1 MIMPTPGYRSS
12 QSVVSKAKSIL
23 AVLGYFL
30 MALFLTVTAL
40 VCFGLWISLNEE
52 VEAFVPGL
60 TRPVAVTRDPFG
72 IPTITAESSLD
83 GFRALG
89 HVTARDRLFQMDIL
103 RRSGA
108 GRLAEIFGEAALPVD
123 IEQRVLGFEQV
134 AREVA
139 ARLPQNQHAALE
151 AYAEG
156 VNGVIDSLLVVP
168 FEFLLLNYR
177 PERWRVEDSLLIVLS
192 MFQKQSHSEDE
203 ERMLTVMKAA
213 LPDDV
218 YRFLTPL
225 TDPHTRAVL
234 GEVEDQEESHPIP
247 VQALISLINQ
257 YDVSLESVNLL
268 RFRPPPAAS
277 NAWAV
282 AGSKTADGRA
292 ILANDMH
299 TGISVPN
306 IWYRCRIK
314 WNEGDVAGVVL
325 PGTPLIV
332 AGSSRHLAWGVTALM
347 ADVLDLVQL
356 HPHPDHADQYLTPSG
371 WQVFGNRR
379 ETIVVKHDQAHT
391 VDVRTTIWGPVS
403 PKSLLGQPV
412 ALRWSVLD
420 PEAINLQLIDLYT
433 APDLN
438 AGIPIVNA
446 TGGPP
451 LNVILAEKS
460 GRIAWTTMGRLPQR
474 QGFDG
479 MISQSGADGLASWL
493 GYVPPEMHPR
503 VVDPAAGI
511 VINANNRSVQQSY
524 PFVVGH
530 AYSNGYRAQRIAE
543 RLHALPLVS
552 EKSMFALQL
561 DTRAGMYGF
570 YRDIALEALS
580 EARLGRRPE
589 LIPLREHI
597 LLWDGYANPDSTGL
611 ALLVEFRVA
620 LARTLLKPFLYH
632 CLQFDPAFVY
642 DWGHLDVPLQALLKE
657 KNPELL
663 SSQVRSG
670 HADWDAFIVSILE
683 QVAER
688 LIEEHQALALRE
700 LTWSKVNVSDYMHIL
715 SRGLPG
721 MQFLLDMPR
730 TAVPGCDF
738 CVRVD
743 AEAMGAT
750 ERLVVSPGHWDDGIL
765 QIPGGQS
772 GHPLS
777 KNYRDQYTFW
787 LHGQPIHFVSDIT
800 TSRLQLMPAF
810 DHTSH

>member
-1 MIMPTPGYRSS
+1 MTMSTADHRSS
-12 QSVVSKAKSIL
+12 LPVSQKSRSIWG
-23 AVLGYFL
+23 VLSYFL
-30 MALFLTVTAL
+30 AAFFLLVVALIG
-40 VCFGLWISLNEE
+40 FGLWMSLNEE

-60 TRPVAVTRDPFG
+60 TRPVTVTRDPFG
-72 IPTITAESSLD
+72 VPTITAESSLD

-103 RRSGA
+103 RRGGA
-108 GRLAEIFGEAALPVD
+108 GRLAEIFGEAALSVD
-123 IEQRVLGFEQV
+123 VEQRVLGLEQV

-139 ARLPQNQHAALE
+139 VRLPQNQRAALE
-151 AYAEG
+151 AYTEG
-156 VNGVIDSLLVVP
+156 VNGVIDSLLVAP

-225 TDPHTRAVL
+225 TDPHTQSVL
-234 GEVEDQEESHPIP
+234 GEEEDRDGNQAIP
-247 VQALISLINQ
+247 VQSLLALLNQ
-257 YDVSLESVNLL
+257 DNAVLQSVNLL
-268 RFRPPPAAS
+268 RFRPPSAAS

-282 AGSKTADGRA
+282 AGSRTVDGRA

-299 TGISVPN
+299 TAISVPN

-325 PGTPLIV
+325 PGTPLLV
-332 AGSSRHLAWGVTALM
+332 AGSSRYLAWGVTALM

-356 HPHPDHADQYLTPSG
+356 HSHPDHADQYLTPSG
-371 WQVFGNRR
+371 WQSFGNRR
-379 ETIVVKHDQAHT
+379 ETIAVKHGQDHT
-391 VDVRTTIWGPVS
+391 LDVRTTIWGPVS

-420 PEAINLQLIDLYT
+420 PEAVNLQLIDLYT
-433 APDLN
+433 APDLD

-451 LNVILAEKS
+451 LNVVLADTS
-460 GRIAWTTMGRLPQR
+460 GRVAWTTMGRLPQR

-479 MISQSGADGLASWL
+479 MISQSGADGSASWL
-493 GYVPPEMHPR
+493 GYVPPQMHPR
-503 VVDPAAGI
+503 VVDPAVGI
-511 VINANNRSVQQSY
+511 VVNANNRSVQQNYS
-524 PFVVGH
+524 FVVGH

-543 RLHALPLVS
+543 RLHAMPVAS
-552 EKSMFALQL
+552 EQAMFALQL

-580 EARLGRRPE
+580 EAWPGERPE
-589 LIPLREHI
+589 LVRLRDHI
-597 LLWDGYANPDSTGL
+597 RQWDGYANPDSTGL

-620 LARTLLKPFLYH
+620 LARALLEPILYH

-663 SSQVRSG
+663 FSQVRNG
-670 HADWDAFIVSILE
+670 HADWDSFIVSTLE
-683 QVAER
+683 QVAAG
-688 LIEEHQALALRE
+688 LIEKHQVHSLSE
-700 LTWSKVNVSDYMHIL
+700 LTWSKVNVSDYMHTL

-721 MQFLLDMPR
+721 MRFLLDMPR

-743 AEAMGAT
+743 AETMGAT
-750 ERLVVSPGHWDDGIL
+750 ERLVVSPGHWEDGIL

-777 KNYRDQYTFW
+777 RNYRDQYAFW
-787 LHGQPIHFVSDIT
+787 LQGQPIHFVSDVT

-810 DHTSH
+810 DHANH

>member
-1 MIMPTPGYRSS
+1 MLTADHQSSPSISKKSRSLLG
-12 QSVVSKAKSIL
+12 I
-23 AVLGYFL
+23 LGYFL
-30 MALFLTVTAL
+30 VALFLITVAL
-40 VCFGLWISLNEE
+40 VCFGLWMSLNED

-60 TRPVAVTRDPFG
+60 VRPVDVTRDPFG
-72 IPTITAESSLD
+72 MPTITAESSLD

-89 HVTARDRLFQMDIL
+89 HVTARDRLFQMDVL

-108 GRLAEIFGEAALPVD
+108 GRLAEIFGEVALPLD

-134 AREVA
+134 AKEVVI
-139 ARLPQNQHAALE
+139 RLPQNQRAALE
-151 AYAEG
+151 AYVEG
-156 VNGVIDSLLVVP
+156 VNGVIDSMLVAP

-177 PERWRVEDSLLIVLS
+177 PEHWRVEDSLLIVLS
-192 MFQKQSHSEDE
+192 MFQKQSHSEGE

-225 TDPHTRAVL
+225 TDPYTRAIL
-234 GEVEDQEESHPIP
+234 GEEEDRDGNQSIP
-247 VQALISLINQ
+247 VQSLVALLNQ
-257 YDVSLESVNLL
+257 DKRPLQSVNLL
-268 RFRPPPAAS
+268 RFRPPSAAS

-299 TGISVPN
+299 TAISVPN

-314 WNEGDVAGVVL
+314 WNDGDVAGVVL

-332 AGSSRHLAWGVTALM
+332 AGSSRHLAWGMTALM

-356 HPHPDHADQYLTPSG
+356 HPHPDHADQYLTPFG
-371 WQVFGNRR
+371 WKSFGNRR
-379 ETIVVKHDQAHT
+379 ETIVVKHGEDHSF
-391 VDVRTTIWGPVS
+391 DVRTTIWGPIS

-420 PEAINLQLIDLYT
+420 PEVINLQLIDLYA
-433 APDLN
+433 APDLD

-451 LNVILAEKS
+451 LNVILADAS
-460 GRIAWTTMGRLPQR
+460 GRIAWTTMGRLPLR

-479 MISQSGADGLASWL
+479 MTSAAWANGLASWM
-493 GYVPPEMHPR
+493 GYVPPQMHPR
-503 VVDPAAGI
+503 VVDPAAG
-511 VINANNRSVQQSY
+511 VVVNANNRSVPHNY
-524 PFVVGH
+524 PFIVGH

-543 RLHALPLVS
+543 RLQSMPLAS
-552 EKSMFALQL
+552 EQDMFALQL
-561 DTRAGMYGF
+561 GTRAGMYGF
-570 YRDIALEALS
+570 YRDIALEVLS
-580 EARLGRRPE
+580 EELLGGRPE
-589 LIPLREHI
+589 LARLRDHI
-597 LLWDGYANPDSTGL
+597 RQWDGYANPASTGL

-620 LARTLLKPFLYH
+620 LARALLEPILHH

-642 DWGHLDVPLQALLKE
+642 DWGHVDVPLQALLKE

-663 SSQVRSG
+663 SHPVRDR
-670 HADWDAFIVSILE
+670 HTDWDAFIVSTLE
-683 QVAER
+683 QVAVE
-688 LIEEHQALALRE
+688 LIDKYRVQSLTE
-700 LTWSKVNVSDYMHIL
+700 LTWSKVNVSDYMHTL

-721 MQFLLDMPR
+721 MRFLLDMPR
-730 TAVPGCDF
+730 NPLPGCDF

-750 ERLVVSPGHWDDGIL
+750 ERLVVSPAHWKDGIL

-777 KNYRDQYTFW
+777 RNYRDQYAFW
-787 LHGQPIHFVSDIT
+787 LHGQPIQFVSDVT
-800 TSRLQLMPAF
+800 ASRLQLMPAF
-810 DHTSH
+810 DHASH

>member
-1 MIMPTPGYRSS
+1 MLTADHRSFPP
-12 QSVVSKAKSIL
+12 VSKKFRSYLGIL
-23 AVLGYFL
+23 SYFL
-30 MALFLTVTAL
+30 VALFLITVAL
-40 VCFGLWISLNEE
+40 VCFGLWMSLNED

-60 TRPVAVTRDPFG
+60 TRPVDVTRDPFG
-72 IPTITAESSLD
+72 MPTITAESSLD

-89 HVTARDRLFQMDIL
+89 HVTARDRLFQMDVL

-108 GRLAEIFGEAALPVD
+108 GRLAEIFGEAALPLD

-134 AREVA
+134 AKEVA
-139 ARLPQNQHAALE
+139 IRLPQNQRAALE

-156 VNGVIDSLLVVP
+156 VNGVIDSMLVAP
-168 FEFLLLNYR
+168 FEFLLINYR

-225 TDPHTRAVL
+225 TDPHTRAIL
-234 GEVEDQEESHPIP
+234 GEEEDRDGSQSIP
-247 VQALISLINQ
+247 VQSLVALLNQ
-257 YDVSLESVNLL
+257 DERPLQSVNLL
-268 RFRPPPAAS
+268 RFRPPSAAS

-299 TGISVPN
+299 TAISVPN

-314 WNEGDVAGVVL
+314 WNDGDVAGVVL

-356 HPHPDHADQYLTPSG
+356 HPHPDHADQYLTPLG
-371 WQVFGNRR
+371 WKSFGTRR
-379 ETIVVKHDQAHT
+379 ETIVVKHGEDHRF
-391 VDVRTTIWGPVS
+391 DVRTTIWGPVS

-420 PEAINLQLIDLYT
+420 PEAINLQLIDLYA
-433 APDLN
+433 APDLD

-451 LNVILAEKS
+451 LNVILADTS
-460 GRIAWTTMGRLPQR
+460 GRIAWTTMGRLPLR

-479 MISQSGADGLASWL
+479 MISEAWANGVASWM
-493 GYVPPEMHPR
+493 GYVPPQMHPR
-503 VVDPAAGI
+503 VVDPAAG
-511 VINANNRSVQQSY
+511 VVVNANNRSVQQDY
-524 PFVVGH
+524 PFIVGH

-543 RLHALPLVS
+543 RLQSMPLAS
-552 EKSMFALQL
+552 EQDMFALQL

-570 YRDIALEALS
+570 YRDIALEALP
-580 EARLGRRPE
+580 EELLDGRPE
-589 LIPLREHI
+589 LVRLRDHI
-597 LLWDGYANPDSTGL
+597 RQWDGYANPASTGL

-620 LARTLLKPFLYH
+620 LARALLEPILHH

-642 DWGHLDVPLQALLKE
+642 DWGHVDVPLQALLKE
-657 KNPELL
+657 KNLELL
-663 SSQVRSG
+663 SPLVRDR
-670 HADWDAFIVSILE
+670 HADWDAFIVSTLE
-683 QVAER
+683 QVAAE
-688 LIEEHQALALRE
+688 LIDKHRVQSLTE
-700 LTWSKVNVSDYMHIL
+700 LTWSKVNVSDYMHTL

-721 MQFLLDMPR
+721 LRFLLDMPR
-730 TAVPGCDF
+730 NALPGCDF

-750 ERLVVSPGHWDDGIL
+750 ERLVISPAHWKDGIL

-777 KNYRDQYTFW
+777 RNYRDQYDFW
-787 LHGQPIHFVSDIT
+787 LRGQPIQFVSDVT
-800 TSRLQLMPAF
+800 TSRLQLIPAF
-810 DHTSH
+810 DHASHR

>member
-1 MIMPTPGYRSS
+1 MFTPGSRSS
-12 QSVVSKAKSIL
+12 QSVVSIAKSTL
-23 AVLGYFL
+23 AVLVYSL
-30 MALFLTVTAL
+30 VALFLTAAAL
-40 VCFGLWISLNEE
+40 VCFGLWMSLNEE

-103 RRSGA
+103 RRNGA

-139 ARLPQNQHAALE
+139 VRLPQNQRAALE

-213 LPDDV
+213 LPEDV

-234 GEVEDQEESHPIP
+234 GEVEDQDENHAIP
-247 VQALISLINQ
+247 VQALIAMLNLH
-257 YDVSLESVNLL
+257 DVSVQSANLL
-268 RFRPPPAAS
+268 RISPPPAGS

-282 AGSKTADGRA
+282 AGSKTLDGRA

-299 TGISVPN
+299 TAISVPN

-356 HPHPDHADQYLTPSG
+356 HQHPDHADQYLTPSG
-371 WQVFGNRR
+371 WQVFGTRQ
-379 ETIVVKHDQAHT
+379 ETIVVKHGQAHI

-451 LNVILAEKS
+451 LNVILAETS

-474 QGFDG
+474 RGFDG
-479 MISQSGADGLASWL
+479 MISQSGADGHASWL
-493 GYVPPEMHPR
+493 GYVPPQMHPR
-503 VVDPAAGI
+503 VVDPDEGI
-511 VINANNRSVQQSY
+511 VVNANNRSVHQNY
-524 PFVVGH
+524 PFIVGH
-530 AYSNGYRAQRIAE
+530 AYSNGYRAHRIAE
-543 RLHALPLVS
+543 RLRAMPSVS
-552 EKSMFALQL
+552 EQDMFALQL
-561 DTRAGMYGF
+561 DTKAGVYGF
-570 YRDIALEALS
+570 YRDIALQALTEEALQ
-580 EARLGRRPE
+580 RRPE
-589 LIPLREHI
+589 LTRLHDVIR
-597 LLWDGYANPDSTGL
+597 LWDGYANPSSSGL
-611 ALLVEFRVA
+611 ALLVEFRVRLAQA
-620 LARTLLKPFLYH
+620 LLEPILYH
-632 CLQFDPAFVY
+632 CLKLDPAFVY
-642 DWGHLDVPLQALLKE
+642 DWGHLDVPLQALLRE
-657 KNPELL
+657 RNPELL
-663 SSQVRSG
+663 PHLTRNG
-670 HADWDAFIVSILE
+670 YADWDTFVLSILD
-683 QVAER
+683 QVAVD
-688 LIEEHQALALRE
+688 LIEKHRVQSLGE
-700 LTWSKVNVSDYMHIL
+700 LTWAEVNVSDYVHTL
-715 SRGLPG
+715 SRGLPVIG
-721 MQFLLDMPR
+721 FLLDMPR
-730 TAVPGCDF
+730 NPLPGCDF

-743 AEAMGAT
+743 SATMGAT
-750 ERLVVSPGHWDDGIL
+750 ERMVVSPAHWEDGIL
-765 QIPGGQS
+765 QTPGGQS
-772 GHPLS
+772 EHPLS
-777 KNYRDQYTFW
+777 RNYRDQYAFW
-787 LHGQPIHFVSDIT
+787 LQGQPIHFVSEVVT
-800 TSRLQLMPAF
+800 NQLRLLPAL
-810 DHTSH
+810 DHGSHR